1 MKTALQKQALRLS
14 YFSLGYNILE
24 GAASL
29 LAGSLAGSIALVG
42 FGLDS
47 VVESLSGGVMIWR
60 FARRH
65 EMSPAEEAS
74 RERRA
79 VRLVGLTF
87 FILAAYILYEALH
100 KLVSREIPA
109 PSLLGIIIA
118 CASLIIMP
126 ALFSLKYRLGRAME
140 SASLMADS
148 KQTLA
153 CAVLSAALLV
163 GLLLNYFWGLWQADP
178 VIGLVIAAL
187 LAREGYQA
195 LKEERLCSCAACGC
209 PTPSPAAPA
218 KPLAKPSILNAS
230 APKSAP
236 EYVKLEE

>member
-1 MKTALQKQALRLS
+1 MPTTLSKQALRLS
-14 YFSLGYNILE
+14 YFSVGYNILE
-24 GAASL
+24 GALSL

-47 VVESLSGGVMIWR
+47 VVESLSGGVIIWR
-60 FARRH
+60 FARRQ
-65 EMSPAEEAS
+65 EMSPAEEAR

-79 VRLVGLTF
+79 VKLVGATF

-100 KLVSREIPA
+100 KLLSREIPA
-109 PSLLGIIIA
+109 PSLLGIGVA
-118 CASLIIMP
+118 CASLMVMP
-126 ALFSLKYRLGRAME
+126 VLFLLKYRLGQSMG

-163 GLLLNYFWGLWQADP
+163 GLLLNYFYGFWQADP
-178 VIGLVIAAL
+178 VIGLVIAGL

-209 PTPSPAAPA
+209 SAPSPAAPA
-218 KPLAKPSILNAS
+218 PPED
-230 APKSAP
+230 APP
-236 EYVKLEE
+236 DF